1 MGDFIMSRSELEG
14 MMCEELSAHRN
25 ELGGAVSHSGVPGM
39 MQEIEFYMNKGSG
52 NLLRDLAIKDVDEVM
67 REMGCKQA
75 VDEDEPQKMDD
86 AALYEQLRQAG
97 DERGRITEEGINTPN
112 EPAIDLLD
120 RHIKTLERFLVEGPD
135 SN

>member
-1 MGDFIMSRSELEG
+1 MDEIKGRGELEG
-14 MMCEELSAHRN
+14 MMCEELSVYRD
-25 ELGGAVSHSGVPGM
+25 ELAGVVSHTREPGTK
-39 MQEIEFYMNKGSG
+39 EIEFYTIKRGG
-52 NLLRDLAIKDVDEVM
+52 NLLRELAIKEVDKVM

-75 VDEDEPQKMDD
+75 VDEDEPQKMED

-97 DERGRITEEGINTPN
+97 DERGRITEEGINTRIQ
-112 EPAIDLLD
+112 PAIELLD